1 MNTKTGVKD
10 TEVVSTREKEN
21 GSDEGQTKIDSEAAK
36 PKAPKLSSSPMSI
49 PWFPGDMA
57 TSRCSAPGG
66 LSLRIRV
73 SECPNLHQHGFFC
86 TRL

>member
-21 GSDEGQTKIDSEAAK
+21 GSDKGQTKIDSEAAK
-36 PKAPKLSSSPMSI
+36 PKAPKLSGFPMSI

-57 TSRCSAPGG
+57 TMTGRHPD
-66 LSLRIRV
+66 V
-73 SECPNLHQHGFFC
+73 LHQAVF
-86 TRL
+86 L